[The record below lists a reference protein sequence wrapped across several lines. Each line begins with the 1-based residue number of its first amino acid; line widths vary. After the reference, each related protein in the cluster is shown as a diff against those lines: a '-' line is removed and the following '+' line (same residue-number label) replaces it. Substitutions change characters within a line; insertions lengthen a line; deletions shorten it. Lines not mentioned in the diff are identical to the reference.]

1 MALTDIE
8 KIRILIGDTEG
19 SPFYMLL
26 TDNEIQAF
34 LDLTGGNVMQAARLA
49 AIAASMQLAGWTTR
63 ERTGDIEV
71 WSNLSTQYL
80 KALENLIDESAMGNY
95 GALRPYFGGIDWCT
109 VQSYKNDP
117 NNVRS
122 DLARI
127 TDCTTS
133 LLPGGVILINV
144 VQDEDGNHGDII
156 ITP

>member
-19 SPFYMLL
+19 SPFYMLF

-71 WSNLSTQYL
+71 WSSLSTQYL
-80 KALENLIDESAMGNY
+80 KALENLIKDASSATLPNGLM
-95 GALRPYFGGIDWCT
+95 PYAAGISWKDKI
-109 VQSYKNDP
+109 SNDSSP
-117 NNVRS
+117 DNVRPA
-122 DLARI
+122 LTKVRV
-127 TDCTTS
+127 C
-133 LLPGGVILINV
+133 
-144 VQDEDGNHGDII
+144 DGNGLFYSD
-156 ITP
+156 TFNSNTCGC